1 MASGARSEAKPSEV
15 HRMASGA
22 RSEPQAKRAARRS
35 RAESRRAGPS
45 EVHRPW
51 RRLSSALVLCLV
63 AAACSGRE
71 DAETG
76 ESDPVAAPDFTLP
89 DLAGHPV
96 RLSDFRGKTVVI
108 DFWATWCPPCIFQV
122 PELNKFWTANQQAG
136 DVTVLGVAV
145 DAEGASVVGP
155 WVKEQGV
162 RYQILIGTEGLARQF
177 GALGF
182 PTLVIVKP
190 DGSIDSLHVGLIE
203 VPELEQILAA
213 HRVAGG

>member
-1 MASGARSEAKPSEV
+1 MTSGAQWAL
-15 HRMASGA
+15 
-22 RSEPQAKRAARRS
+22 
-35 RAESRRAGPS
+35 
-45 EVHRPW
+45 
-51 RRLSSALVLCLV
+51 RRLSGAFLIGLI
-63 AAACSGRE
+63 AIACGGNE
-71 DAETG
+71 AG
-76 ESDPVAAPDFTLP
+76 EAPDFTLP
-89 DLAGHPV
+89 DLAGKPV
-96 RLSDFRGKTVVI
+96 HLSDFRGKTVVI

-122 PELNKFWTANQQAG
+122 PELNKFWEANHAAG

-145 DAEGASVVGP
+145 DAEGASVVAP

-162 RYQILIGTEGLARQF
+162 RYPILIGSEALAKDF

-203 VPELEQILAA
+203 VAELEQILAA

>member
-1 MASGARSEAKPSEV
+1 MASEARSEAKPSEV
-15 HRMASGA
+15 HWA
-22 RSEPQAKRAARRS
+22 
-35 RAESRRAGPS
+35 
-45 EVHRPW
+45 W
-51 RRLSSALVLCLV
+51 RRLSSALLVCLV
-63 AAACSGRE
+63 AFACSSRDGGQE
-71 DAETG
+71 GEAE
-76 ESDPVAAPDFTLP
+76 SVAAPDFTLP
-89 DLAGHPV
+89 DLAGNSV

-122 PELNKFWTANQQAG
+122 PELNKFWMANQAAG

-145 DAEGASVVGP
+145 DAEGASVVAP

-162 RYQILIGTEGLARQF
+162 QYPILIGSEALARDF

-182 PTLVIVKP
+182 PTLVIVTP

-203 VPELEQILAA
+203 VPQLEQILAG

>member
-15 HRMASGA
+15 HQTR
-22 RSEPQAKRAARRS
+22 
-35 RAESRRAGPS
+35 
-45 EVHRPW
+45 
-51 RRLSSALVLCLV
+51 RRLSRALVVCLV
-63 AAACSGRE
+63 ALACTGRE
-71 DAETG
+71 GGEVGAAE
-76 ESDPVAAPDFTLP
+76 SVAAPDFTLP
-89 DLAGHPV
+89 DLAGRPV

-122 PELNKFWTANQQAG
+122 PELNKFWEANQGAG

-145 DAEGASVVGP
+145 DAEGASVVAP

-162 RYQILIGTEGLARQF
+162 RYPILIGSEELAREF

-190 DGSIDSLHVGLIE
+190 DGIIDSLHVGLIE
-203 VPELEQILAA
+203 VAELEQVLAA